1 MDPVCRLCRSEI
13 KGRDEIEFP
22 TFMESG
28 AAVQEMTHAACFDR
42 FRIGQESRAN

>member
-22 TFMESG
+22 TFSAGGEL
-28 AAVQEMTHAACFDR
+28 VQEMTHAQCFDR
-42 FRIGQESRAN
+42 LRVDMESRAN